1 MTSMCQCLHS
11 DSLSSVVLLTIKVQK
26 EGWEGWLAIW
36 QGSQDAGDHTLVA
49 GTRVIEGGGGGGG
62 RGCCGDSPVSVIW

>member
-1 MTSMCQCLHS
+1 M
-11 DSLSSVVLLTIKVQK
+11 VLLTIKVQK

-49 GTRVIEGGGGGGG
+49 GTRVMEGGGGEGGG
-62 RGCCGDSPVSVIW
+62 GAVVSHR